1 LEVQYMYCKCNTSGN
16 AIHEGMQYKYW
27 ECPHVLPSCI
37 ALMFSAIHQGMYWE
51 CNTCIGSA
59 IRVLGVQY
67 AHCPQAV
74 WVCYSCVYG
83 CAILVYLGVL
93 LFCLKQFPL
102 RMLLPRNLPYPDTHM
117 SQYRHSHVS
126 VQTLTCLSTDTHM
139 SQYRHS
145 HVSVQTLTCLST
157 NSNETKISL

>member
-1 LEVQYMYCKCNTSGN
+1 
-16 AIHEGMQYKYW
+16 MQYKYW

-37 ALMFSAIHQGMYWE
+37 ALMLSAIHQGMYWE

-145 HVSVQTLTCLST
+145 HVSVQIQMKPKFHCEFVPQDIE
-157 NSNETKISL
+157 NSEFADLLDLRK